1 MTRKS
6 RIHFP
11 DVLTCAEHYSFGGT
25 QVGGR
30 RVSRIERIDYKLAC
44 EPYIVYFCGIFDN
57 AVSTTHHPIQHLIIH
72 LSIIINEYQNFVK
85 LNGIF
90 KVLHEKNRKLLA
102 CVEERLR
109 YFFLPCIYI
118 YFPRINIPSATESEN
133 TST

>member
-90 KVLHEKNRKLLA
+90 KVLHEK
-102 CVEERLR
+102 
-109 YFFLPCIYI
+109 I
-118 YFPRINIPSATESEN
+118 EN
-133 TST
+133 YWRVWKNVLGISFCLVFIFTFQE